1 MQVLLANEH
10 LDGDVSLTRLAERTG
25 RFSGSDL
32 RALCTAA
39 AMRPVRELLEASGK
53 SAKVWNPL
61 FTSNLPDALSHP
73 SEASQLCQPREKV
86 SELGPASDHFA
97 TFDLLDKA
105 GRAFQAERATW

>member
-25 RFSGSDL
+25 GFSGSDL

-53 SAKVWNPL
+53 SAKVQ
-61 FTSNLPDALSHP
+61 NLHP
-73 SEASQLCQPREKV
+73 AYKLPHGRSQPSKT
-86 SELGPASDHFA
+86 P
-97 TFDLLDKA
+97 
-105 GRAFQAERATW
+105 